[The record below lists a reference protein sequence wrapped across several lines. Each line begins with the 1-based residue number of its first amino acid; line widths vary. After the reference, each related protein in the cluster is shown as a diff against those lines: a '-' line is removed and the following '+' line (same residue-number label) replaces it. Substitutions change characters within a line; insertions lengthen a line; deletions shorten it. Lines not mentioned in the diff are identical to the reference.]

1 MTEKRKPRRATDAW
15 LPRLLIVS
23 TVVNLIAVFVLAVGS
38 FGVVRNALNIDDT
51 QEALEKAEDALREI
65 RLETV
70 ERVEQDCLK
79 EERDHLKDVKNLRR
93 TYRFL
98 LGYPVSAHDDPL
110 YVALIQTLPQTE
122 SAARTD
128 NAPPYCDRPNVGLPE
143 PDPVIPERPKA
154 LGSQLP

>member
-1 MTEKRKPRRATDAW
+1 MTEQRKHRQRATDAW

-23 TVVNLIAVFVLAVGS
+23 TAVNLIAIVVLAVGS

-51 QEALEKAEDALREI
+51 QTALEKAEDALREV
-65 RLETV
+65 RRESRQ
-70 ERVEQDCLK
+70 RVEQDCLK

-98 LGYPVSAHDDPL
+98 VNYPEDQRTDPL
-110 YVALIQTLPQTE
+110 YIALIQTLPQTE

-128 NAPPYCDRPNVGLPE
+128 NAPLYCDEPNVGLPE
-143 PDPVIPERPKA
+143 PDPAVPKRPKS
-154 LGSQLP
+154 L